1 MEQPVESS
9 GRETE
14 FQQAGSVSRSSYSEI
29 SDRVDHVR
37 GIFESRGVRLHRD
50 SSLGK
55 ILRAANDL
63 ATSWE
68 EGERLGS
75 IHGILAAAQANRVA
89 EAVIAAAGEPNAL
102 ESLRRIA
109 GNPMDL
115 MGRALSQ
122 GKDHLWE
129 LELCAVL
136 RRRGVNVEL
145 CDPPDMIADVAG
157 FAVPIA
163 CKKVYSEKGV
173 EAQTRKGVKQIEAHG
188 AGGLVALNIDDLL
201 PADSILKQRD
211 HALAS
216 GWLGVFVREFIER
229 HRLVL
234 QRPVAQA
241 RCDGILVSATCVCD
255 LDEGAPRFTTVTD
268 TTLWSLQTLK
278 PSARDRFEALRQ
290 ALH

>member
-1 MEQPVESS
+1 MGQRMGDS
-9 GRETE
+9 GSETMD
-14 FQQAGSVSRSSYSEI
+14 GRDKSVLRSSYREI
-29 SDRVDHVR
+29 SDRADQVR

-55 ILRAANDL
+55 ILRVANDL
-63 ATSWE
+63 AMSWE
-68 EGERLGS
+68 KGDRSGS
-75 IHGILAAAQANRVA
+75 IYGILAAAQANRVA

-129 LELCAVL
+129 LELRAIL
-136 RRRGVNVEL
+136 RRRGVSVQL
-145 CDPPDMIADVAG
+145 RDPPDIVADVAG
-157 FAVPIA
+157 TSVPIA

-173 EAQTRKGVKQIEAHG
+173 EAQIRKGVKQVEAYG

-216 GWLGVFVREFIER
+216 AWLGAFVSEFIER
-229 HRLVL
+229 HRLVF

-255 LDEGAPRFTTVTD
+255 LEEGAPRFTTVTN

-278 PSARDRFEALRQ
+278 PEARVRFEALRQ
-290 ALH
+290 ALR

>member
-1 MEQPVESS
+1 MDPCVKSSVLES
-9 GRETE
+9 EAP
-14 FQQAGSVSRSSYSEI
+14 QAKDVSRSSYLEI
-29 SDRVDHVR
+29 SDRADQVR
-37 GIFESRGVRLHRD
+37 AIFENQGVRLHRD

-55 ILRAANDL
+55 ILRAANQL
-63 ATSWE
+63 SAAWAK
-68 EGERLGS
+68 GERSGS
-75 IHGILAAAQANRVA
+75 IHDILAAAQANRVA
-89 EAVIAAAGEPNAL
+89 EAVIAAASEPNAL

-129 LELCAVL
+129 LELRAIL
-136 RRRGVNVEL
+136 RRRGVSAQL
-145 CDPPDMIADVAG
+145 RDPPDIVADVAG
-157 FAVPIA
+157 TSVPIA

-173 EAQTRKGVKQIEAHG
+173 EAQTRKGVKQVEAYG

-201 PADSILKQRD
+201 PADSILKQPD

-216 GWLGVFVREFIER
+216 AWLGAFVGEFIER

-255 LDEGAPRFTTVTD
+255 LKEGAPRFTTVTD

-278 PSARDRFEALRQ
+278 PEARARFEALRQ
-290 ALH
+290 ALR

>member
-1 MEQPVESS
+1 MDQCVENSGLKMEA
-9 GRETE
+9 
-14 FQQAGSVSRSSYSEI
+14 QQAKDVSRSSYIEI
-29 SDRVDHVR
+29 SDRADQVR
-37 GIFESRGVRLHRD
+37 AIFENRGVRLHRD

-55 ILRAANDL
+55 ILRAANQL
-63 ATSWE
+63 SASWAK
-68 EGERLGS
+68 GERSGS
-75 IHGILAAAQANRVA
+75 IHDILAAAHANRVA
-89 EAVIAAAGEPNAL
+89 EAVIAAAGEPSAL

-109 GNPMDL
+109 GNSMDL

-136 RRRGVNVEL
+136 RRRGVSAEL
-145 CDPPDMIADVAG
+145 RDPPDLIAEVAD
-157 FAVPIA
+157 FEMPIA

-173 EAQTRKGVKQIEAHG
+173 EAQVRKGVKQIEAHG
-188 AGGLVALNIDDLL
+188 AGGLVGLNIDDLL

-211 HALAS
+211 HASAS
-216 GWLGVFVREFIER
+216 AWLGGFAAEFIER
-229 HRLVL
+229 HRVKL
-234 QRPVAQA
+234 QRPIMQG

-278 PSARDRFEALRQ
+278 PEASARFDALKR
-290 ALH
+290 ALG